1 MIALVKA
8 FGLSEVSEATE
19 ALIGRLMKRRAV
31 KEGHVARLPGNGKA
45 WCSKP

>member
-1 MIALVKA
+1 MNVLIKA
-8 FGLSEVSEATE
+8 FGPKAVSEKAE
-19 ALIGRLMKRRAV
+19 AMIGRLMKTRAV